1 MSYPLSFH
9 HYSLGQV
16 RLGGI
21 GGSGASWG
29 LGGKNGTDDNSVN
42 KEK

>member
-29 LGGKNGTDDNSVN
+29 WEVKMELMITL
-42 KEK
+42 